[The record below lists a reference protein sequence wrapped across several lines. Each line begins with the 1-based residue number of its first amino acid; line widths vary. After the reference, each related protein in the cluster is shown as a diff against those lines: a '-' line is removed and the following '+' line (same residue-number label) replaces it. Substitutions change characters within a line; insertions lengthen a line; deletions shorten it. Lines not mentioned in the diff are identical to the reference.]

1 MSTLVPTVASIP
13 VPAAASNAHKP
24 AGTPV
29 NPDSIKDVK
38 LFEPFTQKSVKI
50 HNHVGVSPM
59 CMYSAEDGYFNDFHI
74 MHYGS
79 LAIKGPGLIII
90 EATGV
95 VPEGRI
101 TPKCAGLW
109 KDSHIDSLKRVVNA
123 IKSQGST
130 PGLQIAHAGRKASIS
145 PPFKG
150 DYIEDESNNGW
161 PNNVYAPS
169 AIPFADHYPQPNV
182 MTKED
187 IKGTVQAFVDAAVR
201 ADKAGIEV
209 LEIHAAHGY
218 LISTFLSGSSNKRTD
233 EYGGSFENRSRF
245 ALEVVAAVRKVW
257 QNKPLWVRISCTE
270 YSNPEPMG
278 ENAEGWDIFQAIKL
292 AKEFKK
298 LGVDLVDCSSG
309 GIVHGVAYPRGIPM
323 YQVQFADAIKKEA
336 DIATAAV
343 GLIVDGKDAEDILQ
357 EGKADFILVGR
368 EFLRDSAF
376 VFTASQAL
384 NVAINY
390 SQQYSWALS
399 KAAVV
404 KGNEHLSTI

>member
-1 MSTLVPTVASIP
+1 MSLPAPT
-13 VPAAASNAHKP
+13 AASNAHKP

-29 NPDSIKDVK
+29 DPESAKNVK
-38 LFEPFTQKSVKI
+38 LFQPFTQKSVKM
-50 HNHVGVSPM
+50 HNHIGVSPM
-59 CMYSAEDGYFNDFHI
+59 CMYAAEDGHFNDFHI

-90 EATGV
+90 EASGV

-101 TPKCAGLW
+101 TPQDAGIW
-109 KDSHIDSLKRVVNA
+109 KDSHIESLKRVVSA

-130 PGLQIAHAGRKASIS
+130 PGLQIAHAGRKASMA

-161 PNNVYAPS
+161 PKKVYAPS
-169 AIPFADHYPQPNV
+169 AVPFADHYPQPNA

-187 IKGTVQAFVDAAVR
+187 IQRTVKAFADAAVR

-278 ENAEGWDIFQAIKL
+278 EDPTGWDIFQAIKL

-298 LGVDLVDCSSG
+298 LGVDIVDCSSG
-309 GIVHGVAYPRGIPM
+309 GIVQGVKYPRGIPM
-323 YQVQFADAIKKEA
+323 YQVQFADAVKKEA

-343 GLIVDGKDAEDILQ
+343 GLIVEGEEAENILQ
-357 EGKADFILVGR
+357 DGKADFILAGR

-376 VFTASQAL
+376 VLVAAQAL
-384 NVAINY
+384 NVPINWP
-390 SQQYSWALS
+390 QQYSWAVKSRRNTS
-399 KAAVV
+399 KTAA
-404 KGNEHLSTI
+404 NNNIESMTTIP